1 MSDLAVKPWD
11 LRGFPATV
19 PLHIV
24 ITDHTFQGF
33 SYNCAILNRPPENGD
48 CRFEAFRDVSITSPV
63 FRLMVAQPGSRR
75 ATFFCGNKG
84 SSATLGTTTSFQGN
98 ILALTSITLNTGA
111 KIGCGSA
118 LALNGA
124 VTLDTNVIGGGC
136 GSTSTVPEPGTLGL
150 LGTGLVVLGGA
161 VRRKLRL

>member
-1 MSDLAVKPWD
+1 MSDLAVKPSD
-11 LRGFPATV
+11 LHGFPATV
-19 PLHIV
+19 HLQIV

-84 SSATLGTTTSFQGN
+84 GHQCHE
-98 ILALTSITLNTGA
+98 IP
-111 KIGCGSA
+111 
-118 LALNGA
+118 
-124 VTLDTNVIGGGC
+124 GGD
-136 GSTSTVPEPGTLGL
+136 
-150 LGTGLVVLGGA
+150 VVK
-161 VRRKLRL
+161 R